1 MEELYLRMGFREN
14 PFSKYSAEEEKAYL
28 SKIYEKPRYYES
40 LLSEICEGNSRYLFG
55 ERGIGKSALMYYL
68 MSDLKSKGVFVML
81 LDEFDGIQIK
91 NNESQ
96 LLCLIEKRII
106 TALGIELICDKKKI
120 RNLDKYERE
129 KLSFLLSVFF
139 ETLGKS
145 RFKELY
151 EEVSRT
157 KGKNI
162 LRNIYNNF
170 FVKTVNT
177 ILSGAS
183 NVVGSTICKAL
194 GLPSIDTA
202 VVYQEFLTESKEVK
216 QDIVCDKID
225 YGTLKN
231 ILRETA
237 KIINKIGFQKL
248 VIFLD
253 KIDEYQKLKS
263 KTDSIAD
270 FLEMVATDTSLIY
283 SEEFGIEFVLWGK
296 LKEKLKEKQVRFDKS
311 KPIDISWSDDE
322 LKKIIERRLQYFSD
336 DKIQTLNQILSDESV
351 ENIIQMAQGSP
362 RQIIMLLSRIYEEQ
376 SKMDAQV
383 KRFSE
388 HAIEEGTKVFC
399 QCFEYQ
405 LFYPNSEI
413 KQSIDRILMMNKNEF
428 EITNLASVTKKS
440 AVTAG
445 NWVRTMISYGL
456 VEEIEGN
463 NGRAKLYSV
472 IDPKLIFLINNK
484 LGYIG

>member
-1 MEELYLRMGFREN
+1 
-14 PFSKYSAEEEKAYL
+14 
-28 SKIYEKPRYYES
+28 
-40 LLSEICEGNSRYLFG
+40 
-55 ERGIGKSALMYYL
+55 
-68 MSDLKSKGVFVML
+68 MSDLKSRGVFVML

-96 LLCLIEKRII
+96 LLYLVEKRII

-120 RNLDKYERE
+120 RKLDKYERE
-129 KLSFLLSVFF
+129 KLSFLLNVFF

-145 RFKELY
+145 RFTELY

-157 KGKNI
+157 KGKSI
-162 LRNIYNNF
+162 LRNIYNNI

-183 NVVGSTICKAL
+183 NVVGSTVCKAL

-202 VVYQEFLTESKEVK
+202 VVYQEFLSESKEVK
-216 QDIVCDKID
+216 QEIECDKID

-237 KIINKIGFQKL
+237 KIINNIGFQKL
-248 VIFLD
+248 VIFFE

-263 KTDSIAD
+263 RTDSIAD
-270 FLEMVATDTSLIY
+270 FLEMITTDTSLIY

-296 LKEKLKEKQVRFDKS
+296 LKEKLKKKKVRFDKS
-311 KPIDISWSDDE
+311 KPIDISWSNDE
-322 LKKIIERRLQYFSD
+322 LKRIIERRLQYFSD
-336 DKIQTLNQILSDESV
+336 NKIKTLNQIITENSV
-351 ENIIQMAQGSP
+351 QNIIQMAKGSP

-376 SKMDAQV
+376 SKIDAHV
-383 KRFSE
+383 ERFSV

-399 QCFEYQ
+399 QYFEYQ
-405 LFYPNSEI
+405 LFYPNSDIE
-413 KQSIDRILMMNKNEF
+413 QSINRILKVNKNEF
-428 EITNLASVTKKS
+428 GIVDLASVTKKS

-445 NWVRTMISYGL
+445 NWVRTMINYGL
-456 VEEIEGN
+456 VEEIEGG
-463 NGRAKLYSV
+463 NGRAKQYVV
-472 IDPKLIFLINNK
+472 IDPKLKYLINNK
-484 LGYIG
+484 LEYIGMRRLQ